1 MTRGVCKSAIAPG
14 ASRAGAA
21 SWLSRLHWLC
31 IVTSWRARIGF
42 KSIIAVTTHVQ
53 RAYIQVNLI

>member
-14 ASRAGAA
+14 AGRAGAA

-42 KSIIAVTTHVQ
+42 KSIIAVTAHASKEHTC
-53 RAYIQVNLI
+53 RFI